1 MQEKIKKFL
10 KDLFTEA
17 DNKTFDLAKIL
28 ALIAIIDGLALATYA
43 VVVKGLM
50 FNFQDFGTGVG
61 ILFAGVAA
69 VLGFKKE
76 TPNA

>member
-1 MQEKIKKFL
+1 MMDKIKKFL

-17 DNKTFDLAKIL
+17 DNHTFDLAKIL

-43 VVVKGLM
+43 VVVKGAV

-61 ILFAGVAA
+61 ILFAGLGV

-76 TPNA
+76 SNV

>member
-1 MQEKIKKFL
+1 MMDKIKKFL
-10 KDLFTEA
+10 TDLFTEA
-17 DNKTFDLAKIL
+17 DNHTFDLAKIL
-28 ALIAIIDGLALATYA
+28 ALIAIVDGLALATYA
-43 VVVKGLM
+43 VVVKGIM

-61 ILFAGVAA
+61 ILFAGLGV